1 MKYFLGVDVGAT
13 KTHALISDENGLL
26 LGFGQAGPGNHEG
39 VGFPGFKQEVG
50 AATRQAA
57 AQAGLEMTQIT
68 AAGLGIGGYDWPS
81 QRQPHLQALAEVG
94 FHMPLE
100 IVNDSVIGLLAGAS
114 QGWGVAV
121 VAGTSNNCRGR
132 DRLGR
137 EGRVTGNGSWFGE
150 YGGATELVMRAIT
163 MVSYAW
169 TRRGPQTALTEA
181 FLKLTDTQDTS
192 ELIEGLV
199 MGRVSY
205 SANWALTVF
214 ETAQAGDEVAR
225 QVIAWA
231 GSELGELACAVI
243 RQLDLQNEPVEV
255 VQSGSLYQGGALL
268 IEPMR
273 QTVLRTAPQ
282 ARLVRL
288 EAPPVVGG
296 VLLAMEQV
304 FGREAYLRRERL
316 TQNSLKL
323 RNA

>member
-1 MKYFLGVDVGAT
+1 MDVGGT
-13 KTHALISDENGLL
+13 KTHALISDETGNL
-26 LGFGQAGPGNHEG
+26 LGFGQGGPGNYEG

-50 AATRQAA
+50 EAARQALL
-57 AQAGLEMTQIT
+57 QAGLEMTQIS

-81 QRQPHLQALAEVG
+81 QRQPHLQALAEAG
-94 FHMPLE
+94 FRMPLE

-150 YGGATELVMRAIT
+150 YAGAIELVMRALV

-181 FLKLTDTQDTS
+181 FLNLTGAKDTA

-199 MGRVSY
+199 MQRVDY
-205 SANWALTVF
+205 GAHWALTVF

-225 QVIAWA
+225 QVVTWA
-231 GSELGELACAVI
+231 GNELGELACAVI
-243 RQLDLQNEPVEV
+243 RQLDLQDEPVEV

-268 IEPMR
+268 TEPMR
-273 QTVLRTAPQ
+273 QTVLRTARQ
-282 ARLVRL
+282 ARMVRL

-304 FGREAYLRRERL
+304 FGKEATTRRERL
-316 TQNSLKL
+316 IQNSLAL
-323 RNA
+323 RGG